1 MLNDFNSVDLAF
13 HEKVAETS
21 KVKLN
26 YMAAKHLHHIMFTH
40 NLILKKEEEVIM
52 PSLIFLSH
60 SQSLNFSVSEYRVV
74 ITRW

>member
-26 YMAAKHLHHIMFTH
+26 DMAPKHHYHIMFTH
-40 NLILKKEEEVIM
+40 NLIEKKK
-52 PSLIFLSH
+52 LLCH
-60 SQSLNFSVSEYRVV
+60 H
-74 ITRW
+74 

>member
-40 NLILKKEEEVIM
+40 NLIKKKEEVIM

-74 ITRW
+74 IMRW

>member
-26 YMAAKHLHHIMFTH
+26 DMAAKHHYHIMFTH
-40 NLILKKEEEVIM
+40 NLIKKKGVI
-52 PSLIFLSH
+52 ICH
-60 SQSLNFSVSEYRVV
+60 H
-74 ITRW
+74 

>member
-26 YMAAKHLHHIMFTH
+26 YLAAKHLHHIIFTH
-40 NLILKKEEEVIM
+40 NLI
-52 PSLIFLSH
+52 
-60 SQSLNFSVSEYRVV
+60 
-74 ITRW
+74 

>member
-21 KVKLN
+21 KVKLY

-40 NLILKKEEEVIM
+40 NLIKKKRRSYYAI
-52 PSLIFLSH
+52 IDFFWSH

-74 ITRW
+74 IIRW

>member
-26 YMAAKHLHHIMFTH
+26 YMAAKHHYHMFTH
-40 NLILKKEEEVIM
+40 NLIEKKKK
-52 PSLIFLSH
+52 LLCH
-60 SQSLNFSVSEYRVV
+60 H
-74 ITRW
+74 

>member
-26 YMAAKHLHHIMFTH
+26 DMAAKHHYHIMFTH
-40 NLILKKEEEVIM
+40 NLIKKKRSYYM

-74 ITRW
+74 IIRW

>member
-26 YMAAKHLHHIMFTH
+26 YKTSLSHYVHSQS
-40 NLILKKEEEVIM
+40 NWKKKEVIM

-74 ITRW
+74 IIRW

>member
-26 YMAAKHLHHIMFTH
+26 YMAAKHHYHIMFTH
-40 NLILKKEEEVIM
+40 NLIKKKKEVI
-52 PSLIFLSH
+52 ICH
-60 SQSLNFSVSEYRVV
+60 H
-74 ITRW
+74 

>member
-26 YMAAKHLHHIMFTH
+26 YLAAKHLHHIIFTH
-40 NLILKKEEEVIM
+40 NLIFKKKKK
-52 PSLIFLSH
+52 LLCH
-60 SQSLNFSVSEYRVV
+60 H
-74 ITRW
+74 